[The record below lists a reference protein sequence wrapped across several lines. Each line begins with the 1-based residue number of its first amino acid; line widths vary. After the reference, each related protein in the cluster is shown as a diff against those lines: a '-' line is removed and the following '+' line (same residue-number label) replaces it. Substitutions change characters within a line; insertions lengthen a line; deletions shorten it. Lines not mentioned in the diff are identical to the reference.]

1 MKFYIHYKE
10 VKYLVKY
17 EFCSTACIF
26 RIQLLYDK
34 VRPQKL
40 NKAAIQFDTE
50 KDKLGRAFR
59 RKTRANENP
68 AFD

>member
-1 MKFYIHYKE
+1 MKFYIYYNE

-26 RIQLLYDK
+26 RNQLLYDK

-50 KDKLGRAFR
+50 KDKLG
-59 RKTRANENP
+59 
-68 AFD
+68 